1 MKIKSKPM
9 TYPKLTPETLRRLIK
24 SNGLQTW
31 LFDENMVSITYKGF
45 EYFFYVDYRNELMAL
60 SWVRRACKN

>member
-1 MKIKSKPM
+1 MKTKSKPM

-31 LFDENMVSITYKGF
+31 LFDENMVSIAYKGY
-45 EYFFYVDYRNELMAL
+45 EYFFYTDPTEELLAL
-60 SWVRRACKN
+60 AWVRRACKN

>member
-1 MKIKSKPM
+1 MKTISKPT

-31 LFDENMVSITYKGF
+31 LFDENMVSITYKGY
-45 EYFFYVDYRNELMAL
+45 EYFFYADYNAELMAL